1 MRRLAVVVVAFAV
14 LGCSTSAGQ
23 SPTPQST
30 ALVAPLTTPTG
41 ASSLA
46 RTLTP
51 SPTSAPLTASAP
63 SPTSDVAA
71 CTGTD
76 ANRAYFIQ
84 IADTVPFNFYCA
96 VFPTGWQVKAT
107 QTDQGVTAI
116 VYTNASG
123 WLVELEEGCST
134 AAGCLTD
141 TQDPIG
147 STSFSDMTGTVY
159 SMNLGYEIWSQTGGT
174 GYAMMASRADI
185 SDPNKITQAQ
195 FMAWAAAIIHV
206 PKA

>member
-1 MRRLAVVVVAFAV
+1 MRRMAVVVVALAV
-14 LGCSTSAGQ
+14 LGCSTTAGQ

-30 ALVAPLTTPTG
+30 ARVVALTTPTSE
-41 ASSLA
+41 SSLTRA
-46 RTLTP
+46 LTP

-84 IADTVPFNFYCA
+84 IAATVPFNFYCA
-96 VFPTGWQVKAT
+96 VFPIGWQVKAT
-107 QTDQGVTAI
+107 QTNQGNTAI
-116 VYTNASG
+116 LYANASG
-123 WLVELEEGCST
+123 WVVELEEGCGTS
-134 AAGCLTD
+134 AQCLTD

-147 STSFSDMTGTVY
+147 STSFGDMTGTVY

-195 FMAWAAAIIHV
+195 FIAWAAAIIQV

>member
-1 MRRLAVVVVAFAV
+1 MRRMAVVVVALAV
-14 LGCSTSAGQ
+14 LGCSTTAGQ

-30 ALVAPLTTPTG
+30 ARVVALTTPTSE
-41 ASSLA
+41 SSLTRA
-46 RTLTP
+46 LTP
-51 SPTSAPLTASAP
+51 SPTSAP
-63 SPTSDVAA
+63 SPTSGVAA

-76 ANRAYFIQ
+76 ANRASFIQ
-84 IADTVPFNFYCA
+84 IAAIVPFNFYCA
-96 VFPTGWQVKAT
+96 VFPIGWQVKAT
-107 QTDQGVTAI
+107 QTNQGNTAI
-116 VYTNASG
+116 LYANASG
-123 WLVELEEGCST
+123 WVVELEEGCGTS
-134 AAGCLTD
+134 AQCLTD

-147 STSFSDMTGTVY
+147 STSFGDMTGTVY

-195 FMAWAAAIIHV
+195 FIAWAAAIIQV

>member
-23 SPTPQST
+23 SPTLQST
-30 ALVAPLTTPTG
+30 AVIAALTTPTSE
-41 ASSLA
+41 SSLTRA
-46 RTLTP
+46 LTP

-84 IADTVPFNFYCA
+84 IAATVPFNFYCA
-96 VFPTGWQVKAT
+96 VFPSGWQVKAT
-107 QTDQGVTAI
+107 QTNQGVTAI
-116 VYTNASG
+116 LYANASG
-123 WLVELEEGCST
+123 WSVELEEGCGTS
-134 AAGCLTD
+134 AQCLTD

-147 STSFSDMTGTVY
+147 STGFGDMTGTIY
-159 SMNLGYEIWSQTGGT
+159 SMNLGYEIWSQTGAT

-195 FMAWAAAIIHV
+195 FIAWAAAIIQV